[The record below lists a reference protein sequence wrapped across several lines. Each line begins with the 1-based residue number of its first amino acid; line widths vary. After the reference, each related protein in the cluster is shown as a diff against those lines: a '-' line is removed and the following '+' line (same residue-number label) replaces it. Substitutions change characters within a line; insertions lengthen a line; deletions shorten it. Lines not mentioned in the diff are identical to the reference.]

1 MIQAI
6 FLSHVNSNIGILIGF
21 LILAILISI
30 IARSRDSDRIKKD
43 IESKGGTLIS
53 KERAPFGKGWIGE
66 RNDRIY
72 KVVYLDKD
80 GNKHQAFVK
89 TSSGSSVYYSS
100 DEIIEYSNVTN
111 SSTQIVN
118 DLMLEND
125 RLRREIEQLKNKDL

>member
-6 FLSHVNSNIGILIGF
+6 FLSHVDSNIGILIGF
-21 LILAILISI
+21 LILVIFLSI
-30 IARSRDSDRIKKD
+30 IARSRDSDRIKMD
-43 IESKGGTLIS
+43 IESKGGQLIS

-89 TSSGSSVYYSS
+89 TSSGSGVYYSS
-100 DEIIEYSNVTN
+100 DEIIEYSQ
-111 SSTQIVN
+111 SSRSPDQTAA
-118 DLMLEND
+118 DLRNENE
-125 RLRREIEQLKNKDL
+125 RLRREIEQLKNRNV